1 MIEVSVQGNVG
12 CGKTSVLREIAK
24 HLPPQCSLVTEDVA
38 AWCQF
43 IPGKNLLEEAYTH
56 GRIFQLQLCILA
68 SRVQQLRRAQ
78 EGGDAI
84 FVTERSIDAD
94 LACFVDLHREQ
105 GNLTEVEAQL
115 CAQLHASYDALV
127 PRRKVLVYLRCP
139 PDVCQERV
147 VQRNRC
153 KAEVAGATLAYLRS
167 LHDKHESWVEAQR
180 AHATVHVL
188 NSAKLSTTQLASAI
202 EGILRELS

>member
-1 MIEVSVQGNVG
+1 M
-12 CGKTSVLREIAK
+12 
-24 HLPPQCSLVTEDVA
+24 VTEDVA

-68 SRVQQLRRAQ
+68 SRVQQLRGAL
-78 EGGDAI
+78 DKADSV
-84 FVTERSIDAD
+84 FLTERSIDAD

-127 PRRKVLVYLRCP
+127 PRRKVIVYLRCP
-139 PDVCQERV
+139 PEVCQERV
-147 VQRNRC
+147 VERNRC

-167 LHDKHESWVEAQR
+167 LHDKHESWVAAQR
-180 AHATVHVL
+180 AARATVHVL
-188 NSAKLSTTQLASAI
+188 DSDKLSTPQLASAI
-202 EGILRELS
+202 AGILQDLV